1 MSSSFFLP
9 LPALSAPKSPLEKG
23 RASVL
28 SWRGKTCLPCLRAG
42 CNPKADKPAR
52 IRSLPRLRAGRKTH
66 RNNIAHRN
74 RQTEDLPFRRSP

>member
-28 SWRGKTCLPCLRAG
+28 SWRGKNC
-42 CNPKADKPAR
+42 
-52 IRSLPRLRAGRKTH
+52 LPRLRAGRKTH

>member
-28 SWRGKTCLPCLRAG
+28 SWRGKTCLPCLRRGATQ
-42 CNPKADKPAR
+42 KLTMPAR

>member
-9 LPALSAPKSPLEKG
+9 LPALSAPKSPLEKAGHPCCHGGG
-23 RASVL
+23 RPVFPACA
-28 SWRGKTCLPCLRAG
+28 RGATQKLTM
-42 CNPKADKPAR
+42 PAR

>member
-28 SWRGKTCLPCLRAG
+28 SWRGKTCLP
-42 CNPKADKPAR
+42 
-52 IRSLPRLRAGRKTH
+52 RLRAGRKAH